1 MKTMQKG
8 FTLIEL
14 MIVIAILGI
23 LAAIALP
30 LYQDYISKSQVTR
43 VVSEMSAAK
52 TAIDAAI
59 YDAKTPGLGTNST
72 NVQIAP
78 IGLAKSNV
86 AGSALTATGSAQ
98 VRSNLIKGLKLEGQD
113 SNTPKLTATLG
124 QNANRDIEGAT
135 VQLIR
140 SNDGVWK
147 CVVQKGSAG
156 NGWKNKFIPAGCSNS

>member
-43 VVSEMSAAK
+43 VGSELSAGK
-52 TAIDAAI
+52 TASDAAI
-59 YDAKTPGLGTNST
+59 YDAKIPGLGTTST
-72 NVQIAP
+72 DVTIAP
-78 IGLAKSNV
+78 IGLAKSTV
-86 AGSALTATGSAQ
+86 AGSALTATGAAQ
-98 VRSNLIKGLKLEGQD
+98 VRSNLIGALSLTGQNT
-113 SNTPKLTATLG
+113 NTPVLTATMG

-135 VQLIR
+135 VALSR
-140 SNDGVWK
+140 ANDGVWT
-147 CVVQKGSAG
+147 CRVQSGSATG
-156 NGWKNKFIPAGCSNS
+156 FKLKFIPAGCSNT

>member
-43 VVSEMSAAK
+43 VVSELSAAK
-52 TAIDAAI
+52 TAVDAAI
-59 YDAKTPGLGTNST
+59 YDAKTPTLGTTSSD
-72 NVQIAP
+72 VKEAP
-78 IGLAKSNV
+78 IGLAKSG
-86 AGSALTATGSAQ
+86 AKSAASGSAN
-98 VRSNLIKGLKLEGQD
+98 VRSNLIQKLALTGAATN
-113 SNTPKLTATLG
+113 SPSITATLG
-124 QNANRDIEGAT
+124 QNANRDIAT
-135 VQLIR
+135 AEVTLTR

-147 CVVQKGSAG
+147 CSIASKTAA
-156 NGWKNKFIPAGCSNS
+156 GWKDKFIPAGCAKG

>member
-43 VVSEMSAAK
+43 VVSELSAGK
-52 TAIDAAI
+52 TAVDAAI
-59 YDAKTPGLGTNST
+59 YDAKVPTLGTKSSD
-72 NVQIAP
+72 VKKAP
-78 IGLAKSNV
+78 IGLAKSN
-86 AGSALTATGSAQ
+86 AGSTASGSAN
-98 VRSNLIKGLKLEGQD
+98 VRSNLIKSLKLD
-113 SNTPKLTATLG
+113 NAATNTPSITATLG

-135 VQLIR
+135 VTLTR
-140 SNDGVWK
+140 SNDGVWT
-147 CVVQKGSAG
+147 CAVAKGTAG
-156 NGWKNKFIPAGCSNS
+156 DGWKVKFVPAGCSAS